1 MTACKIDGC
10 ERPVRTMGW
19 CNAHHLRYS
28 RHGDPLAGAPPL
40 YSNPDDAIAARTQR
54 SGDCLV
60 WTGSRDGTGYGQLR
74 INDKLVK
81 AHRYVW
87 AREHGPIPDGLYV
100 DHKCWNK
107 ACVNIAH
114 LRLATHGE
122 NVQYQ
127 ARVRK
132 DNRTGYRGV
141 YKKRDTYTARATKDG
156 VTRSKGGFPTPEAAA
171 IVAQQFREEMFG
183 DFAGKG

>member
-60 WTGSRDGTGYGQLR
+60 WTRSEERRVGKECRSRWSPY
-74 INDKLVK
+74 
-81 AHRYVW
+81 H
-87 AREHGPIPDGLYV
+87 
-100 DHKCWNK
+100 
-107 ACVNIAH
+107 
-114 LRLATHGE
+114 
-122 NVQYQ
+122 
-127 ARVRK
+127 
-132 DNRTGYRGV
+132 
-141 YKKRDTYTARATKDG
+141 
-156 VTRSKGGFPTPEAAA
+156 
-171 IVAQQFREEMFG
+171 
-183 DFAGKG
+183 